1 MYMIKD
7 ITKEI
12 FGEDIA
18 NDMFGNRF
26 SAERIKDA
34 IKTSQKETK
43 RYSMFDVQYDLK
55 DDKQQIIIPMPGV
68 DKSQIEVSVKEM
80 KIHVKSQKGIYGHCY
95 DLNFTIDNNL
105 DTDDM
110 TVKFENGILMM
121 DIPIIK
127 PKMKV
132 IKIL

>member
-12 FGEDIA
+12 FGEAVA
-18 NDMFGNRF
+18 NEMFSDKSVTGCM
-26 SAERIKDA
+26 KD
-34 IKTSQKETK
+34 ETRK
-43 RYSMFDVQYDLK
+43 MGRYSMFDVQYDLK

-68 DKSQIEVSVKEM
+68 DKSQIEISIKKM
-80 KIHVKSQKGIYGHCY
+80 KIHIKSQKGIYGHCY